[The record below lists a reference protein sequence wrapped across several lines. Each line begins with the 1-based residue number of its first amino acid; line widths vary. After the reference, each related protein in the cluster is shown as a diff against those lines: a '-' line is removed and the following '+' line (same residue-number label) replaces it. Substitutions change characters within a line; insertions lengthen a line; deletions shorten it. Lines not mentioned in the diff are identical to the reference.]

1 VITGQIFYNE
11 NERFQV
17 DTTELTCGDSL
28 EVLVVDG
35 RDGQSKWVQTTV
47 EHNGYT
53 YFLTGLLGYSPVGLF
68 AKVRQ

>member
-1 VITGQIFYNE
+1 MLGQIFLND

-17 DTTELTCGDSL
+17 DSRELTSGDTL

-35 RDGQSKWVQTTV
+35 RDNKPKWVNTTV
-47 EHNGYT
+47 EHNGYS

-68 AKVRQ
+68 AKIE